1 MEPIIR
7 VRDLSLGYGAS
18 VVLERI
24 TFDIPARGVTGIMG
38 PSGAGKTSLLRA
50 IAGLTHSTPSFWS
63 SGEVTFAEAARGRLE
78 RGEAEEASG
87 LVSLLAQKDR
97 LYSGSVME
105 NLLTDRVH
113 YTSVDGDDN
122 ACRALLEPLG
132 IWPDFAKVLCEP
144 VLSLPL
150 AAHKKLIAARLIGT
164 NPGCL
169 LVDEPLSD
177 VAVADE
183 RGLIRFLR
191 DLGKD
196 RAVVVILHNKI
207 HARELC
213 DRICLIT
220 GGTIVEEAPAERFF
234 LAPRTELG
242 RQFLESGSCWPATP
256 SEAPPV
262 AAAGQAS
269 DARQSQTPDAEAWRN
284 APVLREFY
292 WIVDGLLGGAQRPGL
307 LGNED
312 ADLRALSLLGVKI
325 LVSLTEE
332 PFNDTRLAANG
343 IRGVHFPIKDMGIPD
358 VEGAWPMCR
367 QISSWIDAAQP
378 TVLHCRAGLGRTGTM
393 LACVLV
399 VRGFEAGAAIRKVRT
414 LNPRYIQTQDQFDF
428 VGRFAECLAALGADS
443 VPV

>member
-1 MEPIIR
+1 MQPIVR
-7 VRDLSLGYGAS
+7 VRALSLGYGAN
-18 VVLERI
+18 VVLERV
-24 TFDIPARGVTGIMG
+24 TFDVPARGVTGIMG

-50 IAGLTHSTPSFWS
+50 IAGLTRSTPSFWS
-63 SGEVTFAEAARGRLE
+63 SGVVEFAEAPLREPARGQA
-78 RGEAEEASG
+78 AETAG

-97 LYSGSVME
+97 LYSGSVLD
-105 NLLTDRVH
+105 NLLADRAH
-113 YTSVDGDDN
+113 CADASGDDAED
-122 ACRALLEPLG
+122 ACRTLLEPVG
-132 IWPDFAKVLCEP
+132 VWRDFAPILREP

-150 AAHKKLIAARLIGT
+150 AAHKKLIAARLVGA

-177 VAVADE
+177 VAVVDE
-183 RGLIRFLR
+183 QGLIRFLR

-196 RAVVVILHNKI
+196 RAVVVILHNKF

-220 GGTIVEEAPAERFF
+220 GGTIVEQAPADRFF
-234 LAPRTELG
+234 RAPRTELG
-242 RQFLESGSCWPATP
+242 RQFLQSGSSWPERDP
-256 SEAPPV
+256 
-262 AAAGQAS
+262 GQRRA
-269 DARQSQTPDAEAWRN
+269 PDAEAWRN

-332 PFNDTRLAANG
+332 PFDGARLESHG
-343 IRGVHFPIKDMGIPD
+343 INGVHFPIRDMGIPD
-358 VEGAWPMCR
+358 VDGAWSMCR
-367 QISSWIDAAQP
+367 QISGWIDAAQA

-393 LACVLV
+393 LACVMV
-399 VRGFEAGAAIRKVRT
+399 TRGFEAGAAVRKVRRV
-414 LNPRYIQTQDQFDF
+414 NPRYIQTQEQFDF
-428 VGRFAECLAALGADS
+428 VGRFAGWLTAPGAGAD
-443 VPV
+443 PA